1 MTFDLGLRDRDVLGG
16 EGIPEWGP
24 CRDKGRRVG
33 FGKVSGSL
41 SESREGEGS
50 GVSGR
55 EGGLGMF
62 SSGTRTGGWR

>member
-1 MTFDLGLRDRDVLGG
+1 MGALQG
-16 EGIPEWGP
+16 
-24 CRDKGRRVG
+24 KGRRVG